1 MSSRQRAQVTPE
13 VLEAADALCRLTEKF
28 TLACE
33 RAGGVSVFVA
43 WLIDQRS
50 QDPSQHAR
58 GLQRQIEIEHGFDT
72 FHIEDCFGVH
82 VSTGTLWD
90 WMQRLGIE

>member
-50 QDPSQHAR
+50 QESPFPFKVIAAD
-58 GLQRQIEIEHGFDT
+58 IEE
-72 FHIEDCFGVH
+72 CFGVH

-90 WMQRLGIE
+90 WMQRLGIEEHLRGEADNG